1 MSDAVFCEEAENLRK
16 LHLELNR
23 RLLQDGIFLSAEL
36 RQLFI
41 QLFVDP
47 LPEPRLAGRGNG
59 VLWRKPADPAVFIR
73 LGTDGGGGICLQ
85 QIGDV
90 QVKVGRYVNAPFF
103 VSVHCPEIN

>member
-47 LPEPRLAGRGNG
+47 LPEPRLAGRGN
-59 VLWRKPADPAVFIR
+59 R
-73 LGTDGGGGICLQ
+73 LFSSGLGQMGAAGSASS
-85 QIGDV
+85 
-90 QVKVGRYVNAPFF
+90 R
-103 VSVHCPEIN
+103 